1 LKNKTTISS
10 YKKQPYLNKR
20 TGKFKTP
27 LFSLIGMLILL
38 MSAGCKVYRFKDVAI
53 PQDVKTIKINYIEN
67 RARLVNPQLSPRLS
81 DRLRQKI
88 LSQTKLTQTNN
99 DNADWDVSGEITE
112 YAVSTSG
119 ISNQQVSSN
128 RITVSVHVEI
138 YKRKDDKT
146 DKYDV
151 SRNFEFSA
159 NLSLQQ
165 AEAAL
170 GDEIIRTLTDD
181 IFNRIF
187 SEW

>member
-1 LKNKTTISS
+1 
-10 YKKQPYLNKR
+10 
-20 TGKFKTP
+20 
-27 LFSLIGMLILL
+27 M
-38 MSAGCKVYRFKDVAI
+38 
-53 PQDVKTIKINYIEN
+53 
-67 RARLVNPQLSPRLS
+67 
-81 DRLRQKI
+81 
-88 LSQTKLTQTNN
+88 
-99 DNADWDVSGEITE
+99 
-112 YAVSTSG
+112 
-119 ISNQQVSSN
+119 
-128 RITVSVHVEI
+128 SVHIEI

-170 GDEIIRTLTDD
+170 GDEMIRTLTDD